1 MPIPLSRAEIEAVRL
16 LDEHKRALI
25 GKSSGVSKV
34 LSDTL
39 GENPRVAHAVVVR
52 LEGRRLVTRKGRY
65 VILTHAGRRMAER
78 LARVGE
84 LLEEIE
90 PDEAWNPEVPG

>member
-1 MPIPLSRAEIEAVRL
+1 
-16 LDEHKRALI
+16 
-25 GKSSGVSKV
+25 
-34 LSDTL
+34 
-39 GENPRVAHAVVVR
+39 